1 MSKKIEILFLLAEN
15 GDSIL
20 IKLGDPVDTSIL
32 IDGGISD
39 TYTELH
45 NELSEL
51 YVKCPKNYIFLTHC
65 DDDHIGGLMEFFE
78 KDTSL
83 FKYITTVF
91 YNYPRELEK
100 NHPNV
105 NGHIQEPQ
113 INKNTS
119 GNLSPD
125 QLKKFTEL
133 LEESGGEV
141 VSSVYYDYKF
151 PEDNN
156 FKITILSPRQE
167 TLDIFNTWIEPKL
180 GLLSKIP
187 DWNVPISKLVDYR
200 DKKDTSPTNA
210 SSISFIL
217 EYNDKNYLFLA
228 DALATDIVESLIEI
242 GYSEEYKIN
251 ASLVKVSHHGSKY
264 NTSHGLLNLINS
276 KSFVILTNGKIHNH
290 PDKESLAKIIHHN
303 PDACLMFNYEFD
315 FDRLFSEQDHQEYPH
330 FSYKVIRSITE

>member
-39 TYTELH
+39 TYPELH

-65 DDDHIGGLMEFFE
+65 DDDHIGGLIKFFK

-83 FKYITTVF
+83 FKYITSVF

-105 NGHIQEPQ
+105 TGHIQEP
-113 INKNTS
+113 IIIENNS
-119 GNLSPD
+119 GNLTPD
-125 QLKKFTEL
+125 QLKTFTKL
-133 LEESGGEV
+133 LEESGVEV
-141 VSSVYYDYKF
+141 VSKVYTDYKF
-151 PEDNN
+151 PEDKN
-156 FKITILSPRQE
+156 FKISILSPRKE
-167 TLDIFNTWIEPKL
+167 TLDKFTSWIEPRL
-180 GLLSKIP
+180 GLLFDKS
-187 DWNVPISKLVDYR
+187 DWNVSISTLAGYS
-200 DKKDTSPTNA
+200 DKKDTSKTNA
-210 SSISFIL
+210 SSISFML

-228 DALATDIVESLIEI
+228 DALATDIVESLIEK
-242 GYSEEYKIN
+242 GYNEDNKIN

-264 NTSHGLLNLINS
+264 NTTNALINLIRS
-276 KSFVILTNGKIHNH
+276 RSFVVLTNGDKYKH

-303 PDACLMFNYEFD
+303 PDTCLMFNYEFD
-315 FDRLFSEQDHQEYPH
+315 FDRLFSEQDHQDYPH
-330 FSYKVIRSITE
+330 FSYIVKRSITE

>member
-1 MSKKIEILFLLAEN
+1 MSKIIELKFLPAEN
-15 GDSIL
+15 GDCIL

-32 IDGGISD
+32 IDGGTSN
-39 TYTELH
+39 TYPDLH

-65 DDDHIGGLMEFFE
+65 DDDHLEGLLEFFK

-83 FKYITTVF
+83 FKYITKVF

-100 NHPNV
+100 EHPHITD
-105 NGHIQEPQ
+105 HIQEPK
-113 INKNTS
+113 IIENNS

-125 QLKKFTEL
+125 NLKVFTDLLKK
-133 LEESGGEV
+133 SGVEV
-141 VSSVYYDYKF
+141 VSKVYTDYQF
-151 PEDNN
+151 PEDKN
-156 FKITILSPRQE
+156 FKITILSPRKE
-167 TLDIFNTWIEPKL
+167 TLNKFTSWIEPRL
-180 GLLSKIP
+180 GLLFDTS
-187 DWNVPISKLVDYR
+187 DWNVSISTLAGYG
-200 DKKDTSPTNA
+200 DKKDPSKTNA

-242 GYSEEYKIN
+242 GYSEEHKIN

-264 NTSHGLLNLINS
+264 NTTNKLLNLICS
-276 KSFVILTNGKIHNH
+276 HSFVILTNGDTYKH
-290 PDKESLAKIIHHN
+290 PNKESLAKIIHHN
-303 PDACLMFNYEFD
+303 PDTCLMFNYEFD
-315 FDRLFSEQDHQEYPH
+315 FNRLFSEQDHQEYPH

>member
-39 TYTELH
+39 TYPELH

-65 DDDHIGGLMEFFE
+65 DDDHIGGLIKFFK

-83 FKYITTVF
+83 FKYITSVF

-105 NGHIQEPQ
+105 TGHIQEP
-113 INKNTS
+113 IIIENNS
-119 GNLSPD
+119 GNLTPD
-125 QLKKFTEL
+125 QLKTFTDL
-133 LEESGGEV
+133 LKKSGVEV
-141 VSSVYYDYKF
+141 VSKVNTDYKF
-151 PEDNN
+151 PEDKT
-156 FKITILSPRQE
+156 FKISILSPRRA
-167 TLDIFNTWIEPKL
+167 TLDKFTSWIEPRL
-180 GLLSKIP
+180 GLLYRTS
-187 DWNVPISKLVDYR
+187 DWNVPISELAGYK

-228 DALATDIVESLIEI
+228 DALATDITESLIEK
-242 GYSEEYKIN
+242 GYNEDNKIN

-264 NTSHGLLNLINS
+264 NTTNALLDLICS
-276 KSFVILTNGKIHNH
+276 RRFVILTNGDIHKH
-290 PDKESLAKIIHHN
+290 PDKESLAKIVNHN
-303 PDACLMFNYEFD
+303 PDTCLMFNYELD

>member
-133 LEESGGEV
+133 LEESGVEV
-141 VSSVYYDYKF
+141 VSSVYYDYIF

-156 FKITILSPRQE
+156 LKITILSPRKK
-167 TLDIFNTWIEPKL
+167 TLDSFNDWIEPEL
-180 GLLSKIP
+180 GYLSDRS
-187 DWNVPISKLVDYR
+187 DWKVPISKLATYR
-200 DKKDTSPTNA
+200 NKKDSSKTNA

-217 EYNDKNYLFLA
+217 EYNDKKYLFLA
-228 DALATDIVESLIEI
+228 DSIAPDIAKSLIDI
-242 GYSEEYKIN
+242 GYNKDNKIN

-264 NTSHGLLNLINS
+264 NTSNSLLKLIDS
-276 KSFVILTNGKIHNH
+276 KRFVILTSGKTHNH
-290 PDKESLAKIIHHN
+290 PDKEPLAKIIHHN